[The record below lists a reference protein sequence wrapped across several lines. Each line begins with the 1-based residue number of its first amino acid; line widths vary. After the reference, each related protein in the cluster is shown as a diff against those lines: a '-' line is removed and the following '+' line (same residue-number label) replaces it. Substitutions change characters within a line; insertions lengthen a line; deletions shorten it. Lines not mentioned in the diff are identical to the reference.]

1 MAEHR
6 EADSDDW
13 GEQWAR
19 GTFLWAILLAA
30 GFVGAV
36 VAFVLSR

>member
-13 GEQWAR
+13 GDFMAHRTFVWA
-19 GTFLWAILLAA
+19 LILAA
-30 GFVGAV
+30 GFVGSV
-36 VAFVLSR
+36 FLFILSR